1 MANSN
6 TEGESCWVCLSGLED
21 TPQQLELA
29 CKCPRPVH
37 RECLARWQLQQAGRR
52 EEHYCRFCEQAYP
65 DWKDSLTPKELKPST
80 PIMAVSVRGRVHK
93 LRVRPGPDGK
103 EDFKRQVRVLLGYD
117 DSMEFD
123 VIFECKTPHSGEA
136 GTLAA
141 SMRGGCSAGHVM
153 PHQAWHVAAPYPCTW
168 HLSQLCCHQQLGTPV
183 STRIQVLPVASCPT
197 FC

>member
-1 MANSN
+1 MADSN

-21 TPQQLELA
+21 APEKQLELA
-29 CKCPRPVH
+29 CRCPKPVH

-103 EDFKRQVRVLLGYD
+103 EDFKRQVRALLGYD

-123 VIFECKTPHSGEA
+123 VIFECKTPHSGEK
-136 GTLAA
+136 G
-141 SMRGGCSAGHVM
+141 R
-153 PHQAWHVAAPYPCTW
+153 
-168 HLSQLCCHQQLGTPV
+168 
-183 STRIQVLPVASCPT
+183 
-197 FC
+197 